1 MGEIGPHEKEVEFLP
16 LGEPAPDTQPIQTP
30 VPEKTPEKVP
40 A

>member
-1 MGEIGPHEKEVEFLP
+1 MGNIGEDPREVEFEPLP
-16 LGEPAPDTQPIQTP
+16 DVAVPEPAPTK